1 MLHRAPCP
9 CKKPSIMEQWA
20 AIEPCRVRKEPD
32 KGKLCLHSSCCS
44 EGVAKEQDKLILRHQ
59 LLKRV
64 LVLKPLLRLNCRV

>member
-1 MLHRAPCP
+1 MLPKVACRCR
-9 CKKPSIMEQWA
+9 KPLIMEGWA
-20 AIEPCRVRKEPD
+20 AIVLCQGRKGRD